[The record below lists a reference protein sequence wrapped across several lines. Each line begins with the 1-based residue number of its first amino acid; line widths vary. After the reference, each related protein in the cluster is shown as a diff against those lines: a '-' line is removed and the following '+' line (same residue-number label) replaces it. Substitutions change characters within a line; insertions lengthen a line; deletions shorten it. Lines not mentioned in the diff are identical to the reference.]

1 VILKFTIKRDDMLK
15 KKFLQIIP
23 IFFLLIPTLLFSQE
37 ANSPPLEP
45 PPAEPTLDKADT
57 AWMIVSSALVFFMIP
72 GLALFYGGIVRV
84 KNVLSTMMHSFM
96 AIILLTLQWT
106 IFGYSF
112 AFSGSNPYFGDFSWL
127 FLDGI
132 TMDTLE
138 GTIPKYVHFL
148 FQGMFALITPALIS
162 GAVAERIKLS
172 GYSVFILL
180 WATFV
185 YDPVA
190 HWVWAGDGWLFK
202 MGALDFAGGTVV
214 HLISGIAGI
223 ACAVVIGKRKGDPH
237 TLTNPNNMTYTLLG
251 SGLLWFGW
259 FGFNAGSGLA
269 VDGLAARAFVV
280 TLVAPAAAGLSWL
293 VLEYLHTKK
302 ATALGAASGIVAGL
316 VVITPASGFVGPK
329 EAIIMG
335 LLVSPLC
342 YLAILLKGVL
352 KYDDTLDAFGIHGAG
367 GAFGAIL
374 TGVFALELAEG
385 MTRGNQIYVQFIS
398 VIATAGY
405 SFVVSFFLAFL
416 VEKTI
421 GMRIEE
427 TKEINGL
434 DEEIHGERG
443 YSLYL

>member
-1 VILKFTIKRDDMLK
+1 M
-15 KKFLQIIP
+15 
-23 IFFLLIPTLLFSQE
+23 
-37 ANSPPLEP
+37 
-45 PPAEPTLDKADT
+45 
-57 AWMIVSSALVFFMIP
+57 
-72 GLALFYGGIVRV
+72 
-84 KNVLSTMMHSFM
+84 
-96 AIILLTLQWT
+96 
-106 IFGYSF
+106 
-112 AFSGSNPYFGDFSWL
+112 
-127 FLDGI
+127 
-132 TMDTLE
+132 
-138 GTIPKYVHFL
+138 
-148 FQGMFALITPALIS
+148 
-162 GAVAERIKLS
+162 
-172 GYSVFILL
+172 
-180 WATFV
+180 
-185 YDPVA
+185 
-190 HWVWAGDGWLFK
+190 
-202 MGALDFAGGTVV
+202 
-214 HLISGIAGI
+214 
-223 ACAVVIGKRKGDPH
+223 
-237 TLTNPNNMTYTLLG
+237 TNPNNMTYTLLG

-269 VDGLAARAFVV
+269 IDGLAARAFVV

-293 VLEYLHTKK
+293 VIEYLHTKK

-335 LLVSPLC
+335 LLVSPVC

-398 VIATAGY
+398 VVATAGY

>member
-1 VILKFTIKRDDMLK
+1 MRENMFKKRFFQILLLLSI
-15 KKFLQIIP
+15 FLPKI
-23 IFFLLIPTLLFSQE
+23 LFSEDAE
-37 ANSPPLEP
+37 ATPVPEV
-45 PPAEPTLDKADT
+45 PTLDKADT
-57 AWMIVSSALVFFMIP
+57 TWMIVSSALVFFMIP

-84 KNVLSTMMHSFM
+84 KNVLSTMMHSFV

-223 ACAVVIGKRKGDPH
+223 ACAVVIGKRKGD
-237 TLTNPNNMTYTLLG
+237 TNTMTNPNNMTYTLLG

-269 VDGLAARAFVV
+269 VNGLAARAFVV

-293 VLEYLHTKK
+293 VIEYIHTKK

-335 LLVSPLC
+335 LLVSPVC

-398 VIATAGY
+398 VFATAGY
-405 SFVVSFFLAFL
+405 SFVVSFLIAFI

>member
-1 VILKFTIKRDDMLK
+1 MRENMFNKRFFQILLLLSI
-15 KKFLQIIP
+15 FLPKI
-23 IFFLLIPTLLFSQE
+23 LFSEDTE
-37 ANSPPLEP
+37 ATSMPEV
-45 PPAEPTLDKADT
+45 PTLDKADT
-57 AWMIVSSALVFFMIP
+57 TWIIVSSALVFFMIP

-84 KNVLSTMMHSFM
+84 KNVLSTMMHSFV

-112 AFSGSNPYFGDFSWL
+112 AFSGENPYFGDFSWM

-172 GYSVFILL
+172 GYSLFIVL

-223 ACAVVIGKRKGDPH
+223 ACAVVIGKRKGDPN
-237 TLTNPNNMTYTLLG
+237 TMTNPNNMTYTLLG

-269 VDGLAARAFVV
+269 VNGLAARAFVV

-293 VLEYLHTKK
+293 VIEYIHTKK

-335 LLVSPLC
+335 LLVSPVC

-398 VIATAGY
+398 VVATAGY
-405 SFVVSFFLAFL
+405 SFVVSFFIAFI

>member
-1 VILKFTIKRDDMLK
+1 MLK
-15 KKFLQIIP
+15 TKFYQIIP
-23 IFFLLIPTLLFSQE
+23 FLFLISGLLAQDT
-37 ANSPPLEP
+37 EP
-45 PPAEPTLDKADT
+45 AAPAATLDKGDT
-57 AWMIVSSALVFFMIP
+57 TWMIVSSALVFFMIP
-72 GLALFYGGIVRV
+72 GLSLFYGGIVRV
-84 KNVLSTMMHSFM
+84 KNVLSTMMHSFL
-96 AIILLTLQWT
+96 AILVLTLQWT

-112 AFSGSNPYFGDFSWL
+112 AFSGDSPYYGDFSLL

-132 TMDTLE
+132 DKDTLM
-138 GTIPKYVHFL
+138 GSIPQYVHFL

-162 GAVAERIKLS
+162 GAVAERVKLS
-172 GYSVFILL
+172 GYLVFIFL
-180 WATFV
+180 WATFI

-190 HWVWAGDGWLFK
+190 HWVWADNGWLLK

-214 HLISGIAGI
+214 HLISGIAGV
-223 ACAVVIGKRKGDPH
+223 ACAIVIGKRKGDPH

-280 TLVAPAAAGLSWL
+280 TLVAPSAAGISWL
-293 VLEYLHTKK
+293 LIEYLHTKK

-342 YLAILLKGVL
+342 YLAILMKGLL

-385 MTRGNQIYVQFIS
+385 MTRGTQIYVQFIS
-398 VIATAGY
+398 VIATAAY
-405 SFVVSFFLAFL
+405 SFVLSFIIAFL

-421 GMRIEE
+421 GLRVEE